1 MSKTDHDEIPFGMG
15 DMLEPDYP
23 DNLMHHAFLMD
34 DDLRSLLSRLT
45 GCALEKPKAGEG
57 VFDPSFEII
66 W

>member
-1 MSKTDHDEIPFGMG
+1 MSAEQDESLPFGMD
-15 DMLEPDYP
+15 DMLRPDYP
-23 DNLMHHAFLMD
+23 DNLMFHAFLTD

-45 GCALEKPKAGEG
+45 GCAFEKPEAGEG